1 MLLECPVL
9 ILSWILVGVTRWETC
24 PAALDS
30 YTQSW
35 DFSSRTALPLL
46 RTVQEDAAVSRQ
58 EGSGSGEQG
67 TDLTYILLVRS
78 IGLGDESLGFL
89 AYTPQAAESLSSGEE
104 DGR

>member
-1 MLLECPVL
+1 MK
-9 ILSWILVGVTRWETC
+9 TRICHRKYSEGRLGGPTQ
-24 PAALDS
+24 PAP
-30 YTQSW
+30 T
-35 DFSSRTALPLL
+35 R
-46 RTVQEDAAVSRQ
+46 EDAAVSRQ

-67 TDLTYILLVRS
+67 TDLTYILLVGS